1 MPEFNHHVSRRADQ
15 AVVADAMLT
24 IAETA
29 TSATRVG
36 EVRATFADDH
46 RHAVV
51 ILDGTIL
58 LTVIDRGDLI
68 AELADDDRVD
78 RLGTLADRVVAPD
91 APLEATRQRMIATR
105 RRRLAVVDSD
115 GTYRGLLCL
124 KNTGSGFC
132 SNDDVRARTAEA
144 VNEAVGRARV

>member
-1 MPEFNHHVSRRADQ
+1 MLELDHHVSRRADQ

-29 TSATRVG
+29 TRATRVG

-51 ILDGTIL
+51 VLDGTVV
-58 LTVIDRGDLI
+58 LTVLDRGDLI
-68 AELADDDRVD
+68 AELGDDDRVG
-78 RLGTLADRVVAPD
+78 RLGTLADRVVAPH

-124 KNTGSGFC
+124 KSAGTGFC
-132 SNDDVRARTAEA
+132 SDDDVRARAAEL
-144 VNEAVGRARV
+144 